1 MTGPTTDVHTGVHSG
16 VHTDVHSGT
25 GSLGA
30 LLSREGRRDPNPF
43 YAELHRHGQVAPLTG
58 RADRFDVVVHGYDA
72 VHAALR
78 DPALQVMTGEFRDR
92 QGDTRWRGHA
102 ALRVLAGSMFL
113 TEGGDHTRARR
124 LFGHAFSARRVAAL
138 EPAVERIVA
147 HRLDRLAALGADGA
161 PVDLLAEFALPIP
174 SDVVGE
180 LLGVPE
186 ADRDWFPDRVRAFGA
201 ILDLGAGVWRFQ
213 QAADAA
219 AEELVGYFA
228 GLLAAR
234 RAEPR
239 DDLVSA
245 LVTAGDGAPA
255 DDELIA
261 NLLTTYNGGFVTTT
275 HLIGNGVRILLDD
288 PAEKARVL
296 ADPARMEGFLQEVLR
311 YEPPVHFSTRWAAAD
326 TEIAGMPVARD
337 SRVLVLLGAANRDP
351 RRFTDPDTFDPG
363 RDEGPPLSFGAG
375 VHYCLGAVLS
385 KMEGRIALPMLLRRF
400 PDLALAGEP
409 GERTTLMLRG
419 YESLPVTVA

>member
-1 MTGPTTDVHTGVHSG
+1 MTEPVTAVHSG
-16 VHTDVHSGT
+16 PIS
-25 GSLGA
+25 SLGA
-30 LLSREGRRDPNPF
+30 LLSRQGRRDPNPF
-43 YAELHRHGQVAPLTG
+43 YAELHRQGPVCALTG
-58 RADRFDVVVHGYDA
+58 PTDRFDVVVHGYDA
-72 VHAALR
+72 VHDALR
-78 DPALQVMTGEFRDR
+78 DPALQVMTGEYRD
-92 QGDTRWRGHA
+92 QIGGKRWRDHLS
-102 ALRVLAGSMFL
+102 LRVLADSMFL
-113 TEGGDHTRARR
+113 TEGAPHTRARR
-124 LFGHAFSARRVAAL
+124 RFSHAFSARRVAAL

-147 HRLDRLAALGADGA
+147 RRLDRLAELGAGGT

-186 ADRDWFPDRVRAFGA
+186 VDRDWFPPRVRAFGA
-201 ILDLGAGVWRFQ
+201 ILDLGAGVWRHQ
-213 QAADAA
+213 KAADEA
-219 AEELVGYFA
+219 AEELTAYFA

-234 RAEPR
+234 RAEPE

-245 LVTAGDGAPA
+245 LVAARDDETDGET
-255 DDELIA
+255 DDAELIA

-275 HLIGNGVRILLDD
+275 HLVGNGARLLMDD
-288 PAEKARVL
+288 PDEKARVL
-296 ADPARMEGFLQEVLR
+296 ADPARLDDLLQEVLR

-326 TEIAGMPVARD
+326 TEIAGMPVAKD

-363 RDEGPPLSFGAG
+363 RAEGPPLSFGAG

-385 KMEGRIALPMLLRRF
+385 KMEGRIALPALLRRF
-400 PDLALAGEP
+400 PALALAGDP

-419 YESLPVTVA
+419 YESLPVRVS